1 MSCGNKP
8 LVCSFYCLLFPF
20 LYFLCCYKKIYFT
33 GLSDNLSSNVKLFT
47 NDTSLFS
54 LIHDVSVST
63 GELNEDLRKINGE
76 WKMENYFQWKTIFN
90 PDTTKQAQEARC
102 SQKIKKPLILLLFST
117 VRLCLKLTDKST

>member
-1 MSCGNKP
+1 M
-8 LVCSFYCLLFPF
+8 
-20 LYFLCCYKKIYFT
+20 
-33 GLSDNLSSNVKLFT
+33 
-47 NDTSLFS
+47 FS

-90 PDTTKQAQEARC
+90 PDTTKQAQEAIC
-102 SQKIKKPLILLLFST
+102 SQKIKNPLILLLLST